1 MGRNV
6 FLSVLI
12 VSILAVVIGILL
24 PGQPIEQRVN
34 LPWQVEST
42 ADGASRVFGLV
53 LGTSTLQDAQQVFQE
68 EAELSM
74 FSSDDGKQVVEG
86 FFNQLT
92 LSGLRAKMV
101 VALDYSEQEL
111 TGIFDRGA
119 RVSTMGSGK
128 RKVSLSGEDK
138 TAAMQTPIASI
149 TYLPKV
155 NLDAAIVEKRFG
167 LPAEKIKE
175 QGTDIEHWLYP
186 DKGLDIALSD
196 EQKDVLQYTL
206 PSQFDNLVAPLKLQ
220 GEELQ
225 VTGSR

>member
-1 MGRNV
+1 MGRHV

-24 PGQPIEQRVN
+24 PGQPVEQRVN

-42 ADGASRVFGLV
+42 TDGTSRVFGLV
-53 LGTSTLQDAQQVFQE
+53 LGKSTLQDAQQVFQE

-74 FSSDDGKQVVEG
+74 FSSDDGKRVVEG
-86 FFNQLT
+86 FFNRLT

-111 TGIFDRGA
+111 TGIFDRGV
-119 RVSTMGSGK
+119 RISTMGTGK

-138 TAAMQTPIASI
+138 SDALLTPIASI
-149 TYLPKV
+149 TYLPKI
-155 NLDAAIVEKRFG
+155 NLDAELVERRFG
-167 LPAEKIKE
+167 LPMERIKE
-175 QGTDIEHWLYP
+175 KKTDIEHWLYP
-186 DKGLDIALSD
+186 EKGLDIALSD

-206 PSQFDNLVAPLKLQ
+206 PSRFESLAAPLRVQ
-220 GEELQ
+220 
-225 VTGSR
+225 